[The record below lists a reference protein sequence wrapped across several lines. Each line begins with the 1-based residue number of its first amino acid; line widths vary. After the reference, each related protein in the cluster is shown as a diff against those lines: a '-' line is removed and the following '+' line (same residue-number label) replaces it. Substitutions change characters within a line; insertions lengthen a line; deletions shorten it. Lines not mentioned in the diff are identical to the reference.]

1 MLALSLL
8 TMLFPNPV
16 YVRVRRNQLR
26 IRHVE
31 SGTETTFQAD
41 VPFSTER
48 MLIGEFSA
56 AEHALKSAL
65 KQAETGRYLRMPSQI
80 LIHPLEMTDGGLSQ
94 IEERAFHEVAMGAG
108 ASKAFV
114 WVGPELSD
122 AEVKNKL
129 NGK

>member
-8 TMLFPNPV
+8 TTLFPNPV

-31 SGTETTFQAD
+31 SGAETTFQAD

-56 AEHALKSAL
+56 AEHALKTAL
-65 KQAETGRYLRMPSQI
+65 KQAEAGRYLRMPSQI
-80 LIHPLEMTDGGLSQ
+80 LIQPLELTNGGLSQ
-94 IEERAFHEVAMGAG
+94 IEERVFREVAMGAG
-108 ASKAFV
+108 ASKALI

-122 AEVKNKL
+122 SEVKDKL